1 MSNSV
6 LTISM
11 ITRESLRVLE
21 NNLTFTKGVNR
32 EYDSQFGKSGAKIGN
47 TLNLR
52 LPARYVGRSGPTLS
66 IENQT
71 ETYFPLT
78 LNQQFGVDVQFTSQ
92 DMELSMDD
100 FSERFLAPAMAAVS
114 NKIDRDGLAQA
125 LNVYNAVGTPGTT
138 PSTLPIYL
146 AASKYMKYLGAPQDD
161 LRSILI
167 DPSAEA
173 GIINSLTTLFNPS
186 SQISDQYKDGT
197 MGKAI
202 GFKWSSDANV
212 NTMQVGSLGGTPIV
226 AAGGGTQTGA
236 AITTSGWSNSV
247 TNCLNVG
254 DIFTIAGTYSVNPQ
268 SRQSTG
274 LLQQFV
280 VTSAFSSN
288 GSGLGTISISPA
300 IVASGQFQNVSQ
312 GAAASSA
319 ITVLGA
325 ANTVTPMNLA
335 FHRDAFVLASA
346 DLPLPRGVHMASRV
360 NSKKVGLSVRM
371 IQAYDVVNDIFPCR
385 LDVLYGWAT
394 PYPQLACRIQ
404 G

>member
-1 MSNSV
+1 MSNSI

-32 EYDSQFGKSGAKIGN
+32 EYDDQFGKTGAKIGN

-78 LNQQFGVDVQFTSQ
+78 LNTQFGVDVQFTSQ

-100 FSERFLAPAMAAVS
+100 FSERFLAPAMAAVA
-114 NKIDRDGLAQA
+114 NKIDRDGLALASQ
-125 LNVYNAVGTPGTT
+125 VYNTVGTPGTT
-138 PSTLPIYL
+138 PSSLATFL
-146 AASKYMKYLGAPQDD
+146 AASKYMKFMAAPQDN
-161 LRSILI
+161 LRSIII

-173 GIINSLTTLFNPS
+173 SIVNALTTLFNPS
-186 SQISDQYKDGT
+186 SEISDQYKDGT

-202 GFKWSSDANV
+202 GFKWSSDANI
-212 NTMQVGSLGGTPIV
+212 NAMTTGSQAGSPII
-226 AAGGGTQTGA
+226 AAGNGTQSGA
-236 AITTSGWSNSV
+236 SISTSGWNA
-247 TNCLNVG
+247 NNAALNVG
-254 DIFTIAGTYSVNPQ
+254 DVFTIAGTFSVNPQ

-280 VTSAFSSN
+280 VTSAFVAT
-288 GSGLGTISISPA
+288 GGGLGTISISPS
-300 IVASGQFQNVSQ
+300 IVASGQFQNVTQ
-312 GAAASSA
+312 GAAASSV
-319 ITVLGA
+319 ITPLGPA
-325 ANTVTPMNLA
+325 STASPMNLA
-335 FHRDAFVLASA
+335 YHRDAFVLASA

-385 LDVLYGWAT
+385 LDVLYGWAA